1 MIASGKSCPVSR
13 AITMIH
19 HQENQGV
26 QSMGNAPG
34 GRLAYSTYCWL
45 LFCVILFVFGL
56 LIVIWP
62 GTRAQR
68 RRIARGGARLLF
80 RSAGLPLRA
89 EGLERLPHGTHI
101 LVANHGSFLD
111 ALILTA
117 VLPASP
123 GYAFVARQEFR
134 SQVLLWPLLRA
145 VGTIILQ
152 PHSSHAGQANIERLA
167 TAVRAGENL
176 VIFPEGAIAR
186 TPGIRPFHSGAFVV
200 ASGSDIPVVPA
211 GIRGG
216 RRALPLKT
224 WQPCRTPITV
234 VIGDALQPRGND
246 EGDLTDLAESVR
258 ETMAPLAGEE
268 IVPASSCEP

>member
-1 MIASGKSCPVSR
+1 MAMIN
-13 AITMIH
+13 
-19 HQENQGV
+19 HQEKQGV

-62 GTRAQR
+62 GPRAQR
-68 RRIARGGARLLF
+68 RRIAQGGARLLF

-101 LVANHGSFLD
+101 LIVNHGSFLD

-186 TPGIRPFHSGAFVV
+186 TPGLRPFHSGAFVV
-200 ASGSDIPVVPA
+200 ASRCRIPVVLA
-211 GIRGG
+211 GIRGA

-224 WQPCRTPITV
+224 WQPFRTSITV
-234 VIGDALQPRGND
+234 ALGGALQPRGND
-246 EGDLTDLAESVR
+246 EGELNDLADAAR
-258 ETMAPLAGEE
+258 QAMAPLADEE
-268 IVPASSCEP
+268 IVPASCCEP